1 MLPFYLGFDFD
12 FSLKRNG
19 NDGNFLHMM
28 QETRRFSVHARVIL
42 SKPVI
47 LIFLIALFHI
57 PQFWKANAIF
67 IQITYT
73 NTSIRCD
80 WVLWHTLYTP
90 LIFTCIIEQFKFIEH
105 SEPAMFRY
113 TANIWKRKNTLYHR
127 RAWEHDTDQH
137 TKSDSLHKNKIKYE
151 FRSDSKAHTHIRG
164 W

>member
-57 PQFWKANAIF
+57 PQF
-67 IQITYT
+67 
-73 NTSIRCD
+73 
-80 WVLWHTLYTP
+80 
-90 LIFTCIIEQFKFIEH
+90 
-105 SEPAMFRY
+105 
-113 TANIWKRKNTLYHR
+113 
-127 RAWEHDTDQH
+127 
-137 TKSDSLHKNKIKYE
+137 
-151 FRSDSKAHTHIRG
+151 
-164 W
+164 